1 MSTLQIIVKT
11 IATTINLL
19 VGYALAKGTDIKPQV
34 FKTYMVFML
43 INLMGVWI

>member
-1 MSTLQIIVKT
+1 MSTLQIIIKT
-11 IATTINLL
+11 VVTTINLFIGLAL
-19 VGYALAKGTDIKPQV
+19 VKGQDVKPQV